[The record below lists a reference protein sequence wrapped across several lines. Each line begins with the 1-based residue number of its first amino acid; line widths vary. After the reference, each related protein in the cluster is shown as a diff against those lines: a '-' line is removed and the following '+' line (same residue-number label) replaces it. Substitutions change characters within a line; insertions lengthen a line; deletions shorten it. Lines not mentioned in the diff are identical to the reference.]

1 MYADELIRPWYD
13 SLRELV
19 PGIKPFD
26 IHPHTGWN
34 DPDGFAITA
43 DKLVEALEIVD
54 GRAAFFTLADP
65 AGYRQAN
72 DRVLAEAEAVGNGR
86 LVPFCRID
94 PRKDGVAEAER
105 ALAAGAKGIKFHPRA
120 EDFRL
125 ADPEVEPVIALAH
138 ERRLPLIVH
147 AGRGIPALGRD
158 AVDLARRYPGV
169 RLILA
174 HAGISDLAWIW
185 REAADT
191 PNLLFDTA
199 WWTAAD
205 LLALFAYIPPGQI
218 LFGSDAPYGTPL
230 HSEVMTLRCA
240 LQAGVTPE
248 QAVEVMGGQAER
260 IIAGE
265 DTVDLGPAP
274 GPGAAVGDLML
285 DRVYVFLLSA
295 VGRAMG
301 GGSTEEYMALSR
313 LACEVGEEAPQAHA
327 CKSILA
333 LLDRHDRYAAAPTGL
348 DQLQPQAHFFP
359 ALHLLIL
366 AATLARTPSVPVP
379 EPEPEDLD
387 ERRRA

>member
-1 MYADELIRPWYD
+1 VRRRSTD
-13 SLRELV
+13 
-19 PGIKPFD
+19 
-26 IHPHTGWN
+26 
-34 DPDGFAITA
+34 
-43 DKLVEALEIVD
+43 
-54 GRAAFFTLADP
+54 
-65 AGYRQAN
+65 
-72 DRVLAEAEAVGNGR
+72 AES
-86 LVPFCRID
+86 
-94 PRKDGVAEAER
+94 
-105 ALAAGAKGIKFHPRA
+105 
-120 EDFRL
+120 FRL
-125 ADPEVEPVIALAH
+125 AEPEVEPVIALAH
-138 ERRLPLIVH
+138 ERRLPVIVH

-158 AVDLARRYPGV
+158 AVDLAQRYPGA

-185 REAADT
+185 REAAGT

-240 LQAGVTPE
+240 LQAGVTPA

-260 IIAGE
+260 ILAGE
-265 DTVDLGPAP
+265 DPVDLGPAP
-274 GPGAAVGDLML
+274 GPGAAIGDLLL
-285 DRVYVFLLSA
+285 DRIYVFLLSA

-301 GGSTEEYMALSR
+301 GGSTEEYMALAR
-313 LACEVGEEAPQAHA
+313 LACEVGEEAPQAHP

-333 LLDRHDRYAAAPTGL
+333 LLDRHDRYVAEPTGL
-348 DQLQPQAHFFP
+348 DQLQPMAHFFP

-366 AATLARTPSVPVP
+366 AATVARTPSVPVP

>member
-1 MYADELIRPWYD
+1 VYADELIRPWYD

-19 PGIKPFD
+19 PGIRPFD
-26 IHPHTGWN
+26 IHTHTGWN

-94 PRKDGVAEAER
+94 PRNDGVGEAER

-120 EDFRL
+120 ENFRL

-138 ERRLPLIVH
+138 ERKLPLIVH

-158 AVDLARRYPGV
+158 AVDLAQRYPDV

-185 REAADT
+185 REVPGT

-265 DTVDLGPAP
+265 DPVDLGPAP

-301 GGSTEEYMALSR
+301 GGETDEYMALSR

-333 LLDRHDRYAAAPTGL
+333 LLDRHDRYVAEPTGL
-348 DQLQPQAHFFP
+348 DQLQPKAHFFP

-366 AATLARTPSVPVP
+366 AATVARTPSVPVP
-379 EPEPEDLD
+379 EPDPEDLD